1 MFVSQRLNQ
10 ILRILLTKT
19 QPVSVDALAQATG
32 VSRRTVFRELDRVD
46 QVLHRTG
53 LSLDT
58 VPGEG
63 MRLSGPESGRAA
75 LSALL
80 GGASTMNPQNKSDR
94 RTLLLLLLADADGL
108 QKLYYFAQTL
118 GVSEATVSTDL
129 DGLEAYC
136 GQFGL
141 QLQRRQSQGALLA
154 GPERELRRLVVDVI
168 CRIPDVRSFSA
179 NYGYPSLRVMDEI
192 QTALQGE
199 WAPKLDWMTE
209 ESLSMLT
216 LQLTVMA
223 ERVRRHHTLAPEDDL
238 PAVSGLP
245 RQLAG
250 QLCDSLESLLS
261 VSLPEPERAEVG
273 LFIRACRA
281 KHLNPLDINDA
292 AVYGQMQNMACRM
305 IDAFDPRLSPCLKLN
320 EDLIEGLSLHLW
332 SAVVRLKQGIE
343 LKSAMHDQLV
353 RDFPEV
359 FAKSRQAARV
369 IEQEYGVRVPD
380 SEIAFIASHFGA
392 ALMHYGERSSH
403 RLVLKTGIVCV
414 AGIGVS
420 YMMASQVRRR
430 FRGQLEVIVSDCN
443 NPDEWTGFDLLISTI
458 PLRDAPCPVILV
470 GPVLGQEDYAAIRA
484 AMEARSAQE
493 PEELP
498 PLSGPLPQLLERT
511 ASYFLDMSAM
521 LRSFTRQTIRAD
533 CTFGELARLA
543 GYRYGSEQTGGIVAA
558 DLLRREAVSTQVIE
572 RLRIVLLHAR
582 TEGVQR
588 PVIGLIAP
596 EGERFTNEHFL
607 GARGCFLMLAPASGD
622 RGLLEIFG
630 SISGALI
637 EDEVLLTAVQN
648 GDEAV
653 AYTRVEAAI
662 LQHLKD
668 YWNEKLSG

>member
-1 MFVSQRLNQ
+1 VFISPRLNQ
-10 ILRILLTKT
+10 ILRILLGKS

-32 VSRRTVFRELDRVD
+32 VSRRTVFRELDHVD
-46 QVLHRTG
+46 QVLQKTG
-53 LSLDT
+53 LRLDT

-63 MRLSGPESGRAA
+63 MRLTGPEAGRAA

-80 GGASTMNPQNKSDR
+80 GGASAMSPQNKQDR
-94 RTLLLLLLADADGL
+94 RQLLLLLLTDADGL

-129 DGLEAYC
+129 DGLEEYC
-136 GQFGL
+136 AVFGL
-141 QLQRRQSQGALLA
+141 RLARRQSQGVELT
-154 GPERELRRLVVDVI
+154 GGERALRRLAVDVV

-179 NYGYPSLRVMDEI
+179 NYGYPSLRVMDEV
-192 QTALQGE
+192 QKTLQGE

-209 ESLSMLT
+209 ESLAMLT
-216 LQLTVMA
+216 LQLTVMV
-223 ERVRRHHTLAPEDDL
+223 ERVRRGHTLEQGET
-238 PAVSGLP
+238 PAAAGLP

-250 QLCDSLESLLS
+250 QLCDSLESRFS
-261 VSLPEPERAEVG
+261 VSLPDGERSEVA

-292 AVYGQMQNMACRM
+292 AVYRQMQNMACRM

-320 EDLIEGLSLHLW
+320 EDLIQGLSLHLW
-332 SAVVRLKQGIE
+332 SAVVRLRQGIE

-403 RLVLKTGIVCV
+403 RMVLKTGVVCV

-430 FRGQLEVIVSDCN
+430 FRGQLDVAVSDSG
-443 NPDEWTGFDLLISTI
+443 NPDEWAGFDLLISTI
-458 PLRDAPCPVILV
+458 PLERAPCPVILV
-470 GPVLGQEDYAAIRA
+470 RPVLEQEDYAAIRA
-484 AMEARSAQE
+484 AMDARSAA
-493 PEELP
+493 PEAELP
-498 PLSGPLPQLLERT
+498 PLTGPLPQLLERT

-521 LRSFTRQTIRAD
+521 LRSFTRQTVRAD
-533 CTFGELARLA
+533 CTFDELARLA
-543 GYRYGSEQTGGIVAA
+543 AYRFGSEQTGGIVAA

-572 RLRIVLLHAR
+572 RLEIVLLHAR

-588 PVIGLIAP
+588 PVIGLISP
-596 EGERFTNEHFL
+596 EGERFTDGHFL

-622 RGLLEIFG
+622 RGLLEVFG

-668 YWNEKLSG
+668 YWNDKLSG